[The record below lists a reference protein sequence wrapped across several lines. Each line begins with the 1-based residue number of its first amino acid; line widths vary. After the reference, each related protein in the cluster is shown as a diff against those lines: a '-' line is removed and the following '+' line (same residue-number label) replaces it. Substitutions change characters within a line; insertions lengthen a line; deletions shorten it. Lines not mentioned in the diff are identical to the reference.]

1 MVERDLALSGEV
13 LAEKYKDRLESSYR
27 VIYLL
32 IFKKSFIHLNMDPS
46 ILIFYFYCL
55 SILWF
60 MIYVVCLHISDRILF
75 A

>member
-1 MVERDLALSGEV
+1 VVERELALSGEV

-32 IFKKSFIHLNMDPS
+32 IFKKSFIHLKMDPS
-46 ILIFYFYCL
+46 TLKFYFYCL
-55 SILWF
+55 YILWL
-60 MIYVVCLHISDRILF
+60 MIYVLCLHISHRILF